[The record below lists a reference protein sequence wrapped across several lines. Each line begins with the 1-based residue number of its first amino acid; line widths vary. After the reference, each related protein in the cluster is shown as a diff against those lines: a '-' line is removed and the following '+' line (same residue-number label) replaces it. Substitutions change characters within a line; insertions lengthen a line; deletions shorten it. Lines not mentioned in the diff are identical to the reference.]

1 MQEFCGVVIN
11 GRRLVVNSMGEVYG
25 LKADGEIRIIENGAN
40 NKYGYNLIRCGNKMV
55 KRHRII
61 AYTYLDLDL
70 DNPKQQIDHIDGNKL
85 NNSLDNLRV
94 VTHQQ
99 NQWNRT
105 KAKGYYFHKASQKWK
120 AQITLN
126 RKEIYLGL
134 YKTESEARVSYLT
147 AKLIYHK
154 II

>member
-1 MQEFCGVVIN
+1 MSGVVIN
-11 GRRLVVNSMGEVYG
+11 GRRLVVNRTGDVYG
-25 LKADGEIRIIENGAN
+25 LKSNGNIRIIPNVAN
-40 NKYGYNLIRCGNKMV
+40 DKTGYSRIRCGNKIT

-61 AYTYLDLDL
+61 AYTYLGLDL
-70 DNPKQQIDHIDGNKL
+70 ENPKQQIDHIDGNKL

-99 NQWNRT
+99 NQWNQT
-105 KAKGYYFHKASQKWK
+105 KAKGYYFNKPSKKWK
-120 AQITLN
+120 AQIRLN
-126 RKEIYLGL
+126 SKNIHLGL
-134 YKTESEARVSYLT
+134 YETESEARVSYLT

>member
-1 MQEFCGVVIN
+1 MEEFCGVVIN
-11 GRRLVVNSMGEVYG
+11 GRRLVVNRIGEVYG
-25 LKADGEIRIIENGAN
+25 LKADGNMRLIENVGN
-40 NKYGYNLIRCGNKMV
+40 NKKGYNLIRCGYKV
-55 KRHRII
+55 FKRHRII
-61 AYTYLDLDL
+61 AYTYIGLDLE
-70 DNPKQQIDHIDGNKL
+70 NPKQQIDHIDGNKL
-85 NNSLDNLRV
+85 NNSIHNLRV

-99 NQWNRT
+99 NQWNQT
-105 KAKGYYFHKASQKWK
+105 KAKGYYFNKASQKWK

-134 YKTESEARVSYLT
+134 YNSESEARVSYLT

>member
-1 MQEFCGVVIN
+1 MSGVVIN
-11 GRRLVVNSMGEVYG
+11 GRRLVVNMLGEVYG
-25 LKADGEIRIIENGAN
+25 LKANCEMRLIENVAN
-40 NKYGYNLIRCGNKMV
+40 DTYGYNCIQCGGKTF

-61 AYTYLDLDL
+61 AYTYLGLDL
-70 DNPKQQIDHIDGNKL
+70 ENSKQQIDHIDGNKL

-99 NQWNRT
+99 NQWNHT
-105 KAKGYYFHKASQKWK
+105 KAKGYYFNKASKKWH
-120 AQITLN
+120 AQIKLN
-126 RKEIYLGL
+126 NKNIHLG
-134 YKTESEARVSYLT
+134 YYNSESESHTAYLK

>member
-1 MQEFCGVVIN
+1 MSAVVIN
-11 GRRLVVNSMGEVYG
+11 GRRLVVNKNGDVYG
-25 LKADGEIRIIENGAN
+25 MKSNGNIRIIPNVAN
-40 NKYGYNLIRCGNKMV
+40 DKTGYSRIRCGNKIT

-61 AYTYLDLDL
+61 AYTYLGLDL
-70 DNPKQQIDHIDGNKL
+70 EKPKQQIDHIDGNKL

-99 NQWNRT
+99 NQWNQT
-105 KAKGYYFHKASQKWK
+105 KAKGYYFNKPSKKWK
-120 AQITLN
+120 AQIRLN
-126 RKEIYLGL
+126 SKNIHLGL
-134 YKTESEARVSYLT
+134 YETESEARVSYLT

>member
-1 MQEFCGVVIN
+1 MSGVFIN
-11 GRRLVVNSMGEVYG
+11 GRRLIVNRIGEVYG
-25 LKADGEIRIIENGAN
+25 IKADGEMRIIENVAN
-40 NKYGYNLIRCGNKMV
+40 DKYGYNRIRCCDKMI

-61 AYTYLDLDL
+61 AYTYLGLDL
-70 DNPKQQIDHIDGNKL
+70 DNPKQQIDHIDGNPL

-105 KAKGYYFHKASQKWK
+105 KAKGYYKQAEKWR
-120 AQITLN
+120 AEIRLN
-126 RKEIYLGL
+126 NKNIYLGL
-134 YKTESEARVSYLT
+134 YKTESEAHTAYLK

>member
-1 MQEFCGVVIN
+1 MEEFCGVVIN
-11 GRRLVVNSMGEVYG
+11 GRWLVVNKMGEVYG
-25 LKADGEIRIIENGAN
+25 LKANGEMKIIENVSN
-40 NKYGYNLIRCGNKMV
+40 DNTGYNRIRCGNKMT

-61 AYTYLDLDL
+61 AYIYLGLDLE
-70 DNPKQQIDHIDGNKL
+70 NPKQQIDHIDGNKL
-85 NNSLDNLRV
+85 NNSLDNLRI

-105 KAKGYYFHKASQKWK
+105 KAKGYYFDKQAKKWR
-120 AQITLN
+120 AEIRLN
-126 RKEIYLGL
+126 NKKIHLG
-134 YKTESEARVSYLT
+134 YYNTESEARVSYLT

>member
-1 MQEFCGVVIN
+1 MEEFCGVVIN
-11 GRRLVVNSMGEVYG
+11 GRRLVVNRMGEVYG
-25 LKADGEIRIIENGAN
+25 LKADGNMRLIENVAN
-40 NKYGYNLIRCGNKMV
+40 DKTGYSRILCGSKMT

-61 AYTYLDLDL
+61 AYTYLGLDL
-70 DNPKQQIDHIDGNKL
+70 ENPKQQIDHIDGNKL

-99 NQWNRT
+99 NQWNQT
-105 KAKGYYFHKASQKWK
+105 KAKGYYFNKASQKWK

-126 RKEIYLGL
+126 RKEIYLG
-134 YKTESEARVSYLT
+134 YYETESEAHTAYLK